1 MEKLLL
7 SRMEFCTAGLRAK
20 ILKESLLASTLD
32 TTPKLCLAYCFDLCP
47 RRLSCSSFFSNIC
60 PTPYVA
66 FSCRSYGLCLGV
78 ICTASHNPKQ
88 DNGYKVY
95 WNNGAIIP
103 PHDRG
108 IAEAIYENLE
118 PWESS
123 WEIPP
128 IPEIYQN
135 DLISDPMAEVD
146 SEYMKLLKTSS
157 TRLEKNKESKLK
169 FTYTPVHG
177 VGTKV
182 ILGSADT
189 AKLNHLS
196 S

>member
-1 MEKLLL
+1 M
-7 SRMEFCTAGLRAK
+7 
-20 ILKESLLASTLD
+20 
-32 TTPKLCLAYCFDLCP
+32 
-47 RRLSCSSFFSNIC
+47 
-60 PTPYVA
+60 
-66 FSCRSYGLCLGV
+66 
-78 ICTASHNPKQ
+78 CTASHNPKQ

-95 WNNGAIIP
+95 WNNGAQIIP